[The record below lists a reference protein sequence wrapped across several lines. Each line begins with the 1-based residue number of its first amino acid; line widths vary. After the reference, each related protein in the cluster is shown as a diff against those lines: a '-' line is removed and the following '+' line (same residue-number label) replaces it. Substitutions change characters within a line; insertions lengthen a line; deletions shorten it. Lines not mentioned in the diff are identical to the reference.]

1 MVMQPLVADRCE
13 GFCFENP
20 GAIVKIGDGL
30 LDRPFMLETLQTQL
44 YLWNQWADQVVSSQL
59 AHVTP
64 VSVGVIFLA
73 GLLTSL
79 TPCMLSMLPITV
91 GYMGA
96 YDQPTRSRS
105 VQLSLSF
112 AAGLATTLA
121 GLGIVAASL
130 GKVYGQIGVGLPL
143 LVSVIAILMGLN
155 QLELLQLR
163 LPNLG
168 NIEGISQNLPESLRA
183 YLIGM
188 TFGLVASPCST
199 PVLATLL
206 AWLANRQD
214 PLLGGV
220 FLLAYAAGHVLP
232 LVVAGIFTANL
243 KQILQLRQWSNWITP
258 TSGVL
263 LLSFGVFSL
272 VSRLSF

>member
-130 GKVYGQIGVGLPL
+130 GKVYGQIGPESTGIAAIATAEFGQYRRYFAKFTGKPASLPNWHDL
-143 LVSVIAILMGLN
+143 WVSGFSLQHTGFGHVARLVSESAGSAFRGCVFI
-155 QLELLQLR
+155 
-163 LPNLG
+163 
-168 NIEGISQNLPESLRA
+168 SLRGGSCA
-183 YLIGM
+183 ALSGCGHFHGQFETDSATAPMVKLDYPDQRR
-188 TFGLVASPCST
+188 VAVELWRFFPRIA
-199 PVLATLL
+199 PVVLTLE
-206 AWLANRQD
+206 AFHD
-214 PLLGGV
+214 C
-220 FLLAYAAGHVLP
+220 
-232 LVVAGIFTANL
+232 
-243 KQILQLRQWSNWITP
+243 
-258 TSGVL
+258 
-263 LLSFGVFSL
+263 
-272 VSRLSF
+272 